1 MDIFFMSFRESNAE
15 ENWLRTKELHPKAI
29 RLHGIQGIDQIHLL
43 CNQLSKTEF
52 FWTIDGD
59 NYLTKPL
66 TFNYNDIFADLVMFQ
81 TYDPL
86 HDNTTLL
93 GGLKLWRTNKFI
105 NTDMSKGDFTLN
117 ATKDKQIIEETLSE
131 SRYNSSPF
139 DAWKTS
145 FRHCVKCMTVIFRNR
160 SGAKNIDHYINQWK
174 KCGEIDKLNSEWAYK
189 GYLDAKEYSEKYD
202 NQLDELYKINN
213 YDWLESYFNE
223 KHS

>member
-15 ENWLRTKELHPKAI
+15 DNWLRTKELHPKAI

-160 SGAKNIDHYINQWK
+160 PGAKNLDHYIKQWK